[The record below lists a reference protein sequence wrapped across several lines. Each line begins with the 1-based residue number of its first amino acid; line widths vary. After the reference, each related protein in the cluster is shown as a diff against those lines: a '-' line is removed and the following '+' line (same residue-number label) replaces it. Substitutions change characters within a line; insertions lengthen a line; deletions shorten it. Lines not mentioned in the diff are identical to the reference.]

1 MEKCDSRSRA
11 KLFER
16 SLPKVFRGLRGGEW
30 RAARSIVRDNN
41 VSLKTE
47 EKTR

>member
-30 RAARSIVRDNN
+30 RAARS
-41 VSLKTE
+41 SLWTTQRKLV
-47 EKTR
+47 